1 MKKIQI
7 FEYQTHTNHIQD
19 VIKKNE
25 QAKWIFL
32 GYAYHALLELR
43 NEAGMKDNEILLQD
57 EIEDSS
63 RTLRHPFIDYIA
75 SVTTDKGDH
84 PNLYSGLVERVPF
97 RSDVFL
103 DICLIHATIEKIKLC
118 KADSIVVICQH
129 KGLAYDFHQSFS
141 NEPDIQHQIHVE
153 GPVFSLK
160 DRIFSSVRVMLHAG
174 KISTQLL
181 CRKSISILRKKN
193 SFSYERMENG
203 ILLLHSWV
211 AQASI
216 ESGEYKEVF
225 FSDLREKLT
234 KLGYPVVLLPHIPY
248 DVNFSAAFNALE
260 KKQIHFIPEE
270 SCISVLD
277 IIKIFLKTVRNVP
290 RWSDH
295 TVQNISFSNSVYIQ
309 NYRDWENLQILI
321 PCLCERIIAGLSREK
336 VPIRTLIFTYE
347 NNAWE
352 KAFIKKIRENY
363 EETTSIGYQHST
375 LTPNYLYYYVSKS
388 PIDQKYIPDYVI
400 TNGEY
405 PTSFLTKNNF
415 PHDRIITG
423 GALRY
428 QSGKQTPSIQLGSLQ
443 YNNRILVTPPG
454 LIDEAVEL
462 LEKVFEAL
470 GTNPELEI
478 FVKIH
483 PFLSRTKL
491 EEKLPPD
498 LIKRI
503 RYATRPLHEILPDAN
518 LLVYSTTSTCIE
530 ALSMGI
536 PVLKIK
542 SEHRLD
548 LDPLGD
554 FQGSTPF
561 IAVATQPEEIKD
573 TILKMKELHL
583 TESDKIVIQR
593 IVKSIFGPAND
604 ETYHK
609 FTLLKNRV

>member
-7 FEYQTHTNHIQD
+7 FEYHTKKNHIQD
-19 VIKKNE
+19 IIKKNE
-25 QAKWIFL
+25 PAKWIFL
-32 GYAYHALLELR
+32 GYSYHILRELR
-43 NEAGMKDNEILLQD
+43 NVAGEKCNEILLQD
-57 EIEDSS
+57 EIENSS
-63 RTLRHPFIDYIA
+63 RKLRHPFIDYIA
-75 SVTTDKGDH
+75 SVTTDDGAH
-84 PNLYSGLVERVPF
+84 PTLYSGLVERVPF

-103 DICLIHATIEKIKLC
+103 DICLINATIEKIRFC
-118 KADSIVVICQH
+118 KADSIIVICEH
-129 KGLAYDFHQSFS
+129 KGLAYDFHQSIS
-141 NEPDIQHQIHVE
+141 KEPDVQDQVNVE
-153 GPVFSLK
+153 GPVFSIK
-160 DRIFSSVRVMLHAG
+160 DRFFSQVRVMLHAG

-181 CRKSISILRKKN
+181 FRKAISRLRKKN
-193 SFSYERMENG
+193 SFTNEREKNG

-216 ESGEYKEVF
+216 ESGGYKEFF

-234 KLGYPVVLLPHIPY
+234 KLGYTVMLLPHIPY
-248 DVNFSAAFNALE
+248 DVNFSATFNALE
-260 KKQIHFIPEE
+260 NKQIHFITEE

-277 IIKIFLKTVRNVP
+277 IVKIFFKTVRNAP

-295 TVQNISFSNSVYIQ
+295 AIKNINFSHSVYIQ

-321 PCLCERIIAGLSREK
+321 PCMCEHIIAGLSK
-336 VPIRTLIFTYE
+336 DKIPIRSLIFTYE

-363 EETTSIGYQHST
+363 KETTSIGYQHST

-405 PTSFLTKNNF
+405 PSSFLKKNNF
-415 PHDRIITG
+415 PQERIITG

-428 QSGKQTPSIQLGSLQ
+428 LSGKQTNSIPSGSLQ
-443 YNNRILVTPPG
+443 HNNRILVTPPG
-454 LIDEAVEL
+454 IIDEAVEL

-470 GTNPELEI
+470 ETNPELVI
-478 FVKIH
+478 SVKIH
-483 PFLSRTKL
+483 PFLSHTKL
-491 EEKLPPD
+491 EEKLSPY
-498 LIKRI
+498 LIKKI
-503 RYATRPLHEILPDAN
+503 RYTTRPLHEVLPDAN

-561 IAVATQPEEIKD
+561 IAVATQPDEIKD

-583 TESDKIVIQR
+583 TDSDKKVIQR
-593 IVKSIFGPAND
+593 VVMSIFGPVND
-604 ETYHK
+604 ETYHQ